1 MKYSINANAARIAA
15 TMSLFEALGQNEFTG
30 KQYDEMRKAQTR
42 VQAKGTCW
50 AGNSS
55 MRWVPIEYKPYSLAD
70 LRKDGFIVIAR
81 QEPIEIM
88 VDVEIHRVIDRNHD
102 EVFRGT
108 WDECREWVGDCRRN
122 FMFRWAETE
131 RRPMPAVRNY
141 YTINRDAF
149 VDYLAH
155 KFVGLVK

>member
-15 TMSLFEALGQNEFTG
+15 TMSLFEALGMNEFTG

-42 VQAKGTCW
+42 EQAKVTCW

-55 MRWVPIEYKPYSLAD
+55 MRWVPIKYKPYSLANM
-70 LRKDGFIVIAR
+70 REDGFIVIAR

-88 VDVEIHRVIDRNHD
+88 VDVEIHRVIDRNRE

-108 WDECREWVGDCRRN
+108 WDECCEWVGDCRRD
-122 FMFRWAETE
+122 FMFRWVETE

-141 YTINRDAF
+141 YAIDRDAF
-149 VDYLAH
+149 AQFLAD
-155 KFVGLVK
+155 KFVDLIK